1 MSVRGMPR
9 VTVDG
14 PAAGFEIGWLAPDGG
29 VRRRPLAEAGAVAF
43 EVMMPVR
50 EFSSY
55 RGQRHFPGLYWAATT
70 GRHVGFE
77 SWLER
82 DHAMLLDFDP
92 QVTGL
97 SSQPFWLGWWDERA
111 RRGRSHAPDYF
122 ARAADGT
129 GLVVDCRPANRI
141 DEAAAESFA
150 RTRSACDA
158 VGWTYRVVS
167 GLDPVR
173 AANLRW
179 LAGYRHPRF
188 AVSEGMTEAVQAA
201 FATPAPLL
209 AQAATVGDPLTVL
222 PVVFHLLWCGLLRV
236 DLGRRLS
243 DYTVVMAGEVGL

>member
-1 MSVRGMPR
+1 MSVRGTPA
-9 VTVDG
+9 VPGDG
-14 PAAGFEIGWLAPDGG
+14 QTDGFEISWVEPDGG
-29 VRRRPLAEAGAVAF
+29 VRRRPLVEAGAVAF
-43 EVMMPVR
+43 EGMLPVR

-97 SSQPFWLGWWDERA
+97 SSQPFWLGWWDA
-111 RRGRSHAPDYF
+111 RKDRNRSHAPDYF

-129 GLVVDCRPANRI
+129 GLVVDCRPADRI
-141 DEAAAESFA
+141 DETAAESFA
-150 RTRSACDA
+150 RTRDACEA

-188 AVSEGMTEAVQAA
+188 AASEGMAAAVRGA

-209 AQAATVGDPLTVL
+209 GQAATVGDPLVVL
-222 PVVFHLLWCGLLRV
+222 PVVFHLLWRGQLRV

-243 DYTVVMAGEVGL
+243 DFTVVMSGEVGR